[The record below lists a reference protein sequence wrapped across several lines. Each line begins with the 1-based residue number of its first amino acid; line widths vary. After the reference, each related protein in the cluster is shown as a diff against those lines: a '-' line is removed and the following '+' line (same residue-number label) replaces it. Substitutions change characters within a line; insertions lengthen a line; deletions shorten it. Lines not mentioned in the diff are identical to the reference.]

1 MTAKRWFRVRAL
13 TLVALVVLV
22 VFVDGPL
29 AGASSSTSEPSA
41 NVTCSLSNPSYSG
54 WCRATVPVPKG
65 KTGQSACEGVLACLN
80 DTHCTKT
87 YCEAT
92 TTRGGWKLE
101 KVEPASSSARP

>member
-1 MTAKRWFRVRAL
+1 MMAKRLPWIPIFA
-13 TLVALVVLV
+13 ALVLL
-22 VFVDGPL
+22 FVAGDG
-29 AGASSSTSEPSA
+29 AFGASSSGTEQSA

-54 WCRATVPVPKG
+54 WCKATVAVPKG
-65 KTGQSACEGVLACLN
+65 QTGKSVCQGVLACLN

-101 KVEPASSSARP
+101 KVEPAARP